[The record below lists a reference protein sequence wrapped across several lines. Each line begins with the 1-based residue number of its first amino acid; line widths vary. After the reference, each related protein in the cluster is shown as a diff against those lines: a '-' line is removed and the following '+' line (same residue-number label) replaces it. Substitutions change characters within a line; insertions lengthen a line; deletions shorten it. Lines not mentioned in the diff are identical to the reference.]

1 MQKKII
7 VFVKKSI
14 LFIFGLFIISIGVA
28 LSVKANLGV
37 SPISCIPYLF
47 SQKFS
52 RSLGTY
58 TIYFNITLILIQ
70 ILILR
75 KNYPLFQMIQLPVV
89 LFFGLFI
96 DTAMRLVSGIIVDSY
111 GGQFFLCSLSCIVIA
126 IGVLIEVKADFTYLP
141 GEGVALALTKT
152 FNFRFGKSKM
162 GTDTVLV
169 VVGIL
174 LSVLFFQNIVGI
186 REGTVLAAV
195 AVGFLVRHFHSFS
208 IWLADMLN
216 QEKGKKENTA

>member
-1 MQKKII
+1 MHKNII

-37 SPISCIPYLF
+37 SPVSCIPYLL
-47 SQKFS
+47 SLKFS

-70 ILILR
+70 VLILR

-96 DTAMRLVSGIIVDSY
+96 DTAMHLVSGIAVSSY
-111 GGQFFLCSLSCIVIA
+111 AGQFLLCSLSCIVIA

-141 GEGVALALTKT
+141 GEGVALALTRT
-152 FNFRFGKSKM
+152 FGFRFGKSKM
-162 GTDTVLV
+162 GTDTAMV

-174 LSVLFFQNIVGI
+174 FSVLFFRNIVGI

-208 IWLADMLN
+208 IWLADMLS
-216 QEKGKKENTA
+216 QESGDSKSAA